1 VEPIQLVESARH
13 TRDGAI
19 IYAGL
24 MVVIGQLP
32 RGVILRELHCGGT
45 VSSLF
50 IEGHML
56 TQILHSSLF
65 GVPLCRLDCQEAG
78 LIDCT
83 I

>member
-1 VEPIQLVESARH
+1 MVESARH

-19 IYAGL
+19 IHRRVDSGHRAFAA
-24 MVVIGQLP
+24 
-32 RGVILRELHCGGT
+32 RGDIARTALRGT

-50 IEGHML
+50 VEGHML

-65 GVPLCRLDCQEAG
+65 GVPLCRLAYQEAG

-83 I
+83 V